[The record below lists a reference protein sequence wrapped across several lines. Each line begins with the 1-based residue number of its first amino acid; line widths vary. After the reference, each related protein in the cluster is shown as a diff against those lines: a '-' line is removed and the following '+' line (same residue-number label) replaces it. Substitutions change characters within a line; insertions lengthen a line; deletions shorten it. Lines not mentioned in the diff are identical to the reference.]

1 MKKTRNSE
9 SGLTLIELIISIAL
23 IAMILIAFLPMFIM
37 SAETNTKSETTLDS
51 TYLGK
56 DAMEMAYDLSKNKEI
71 FYEDLDNVLVDEK
84 GYSKESNNAY
94 SFEYSDKKYLYII
107 FDKEDNTNLVRVVV
121 KIYKNN
127 SMNQL
132 EAQYETL
139 YSWLE
144 GVS

>member
-71 FYEDLDNVLVDEK
+71 IYEDLDNVLVDEK

>member
-71 FYEDLDNVLVDEK
+71 IYEDLDNVLVDEK
-84 GYSKESNNAY
+84 GYSKIKPK
-94 SFEYSDKKYLYII
+94 FC
-107 FDKEDNTNLVRVVV
+107 
-121 KIYKNN
+121 
-127 SMNQL
+127 
-132 EAQYETL
+132 
-139 YSWLE
+139 SWSSCGGLE
-144 GVS
+144 GEGLCRTTGDRSGCSKPSC

>member
-71 FYEDLDNVLVDEK
+71 FYEDLDNVLADEK